1 MTQGQLLT
9 DYFTP
14 TDKVTVNA
22 RELQQ
27 VLKDNAKM
35 KRKLKTIDTK
45 LDMANMLLELTKAK
59 MIEYETVKLDV
70 VV

>member
-1 MTQGQLLT
+1 MTQDQLLT
-9 DYFTP
+9 DYFTS
-14 TDKVTVNA
+14 TDKLTVNA

-27 VLKDNAKM
+27 VLKNNAKM
-35 KRKLKTIDTK
+35 QRELEVMGTK
-45 LDMANMLLELTKAK
+45 LDMTNMLLERAKAK